1 MQKIPMTMKM
11 KKLRIMKNNTNKYYL
26 STDDYVDIYPLLTP
40 EEIVQEFEG
49 RTKSVRT
56 IQRLYRNMDLPS
68 VRQAQ
73 QQILNTSYAIA
84 DLEIDEDSWMEHVV
98 GDFEN
103 MRENIKQKIWGRIN
117 RVEQLYQE
125 LKEDYGHIS
134 S

>member
-1 MQKIPMTMKM
+1 
-11 KKLRIMKNNTNKYYL
+11 MKNNTNKYYL

-40 EEIVQEFEG
+40 EEIVQAFEG

>member
-1 MQKIPMTMKM
+1 MQATGRLP
-11 KKLRIMKNNTNKYYL
+11 RIKNRP
-26 STDDYVDIYPLLTP
+26 DRRQPVRPQ
-40 EEIVQEFEG
+40 QERQPQE
-49 RTKSVRT
+49 K
-56 IQRLYRNMDLPS
+56 QQQ